1 MTKVGVSKSKNIQN
15 YSMLVEEVNDNV
27 NFLRKIVKGKADK
40 SYGIHVAMLA
50 NLPSQIIDL
59 AQDTLESLESNVSVY
74 KPKIQSTKK
83 SSEVEN
89 HQLSLEQ
96 YFYDNIISE
105 IKTLDLNNTTPLEA
119 LTILNNLK
127 NKLG

>member
-1 MTKVGVSKSKNIQN
+1 
-15 YSMLVEEVNDNV
+15 
-27 NFLRKIVKGKADK
+27 
-40 SYGIHVAMLA
+40 MLA

-74 KPKIQSTKK
+74 KPKSQSTKK

-96 YFYDNIISE
+96 YFYDIISE

>member
-1 MTKVGVSKSKNIQN
+1 
-15 YSMLVEEVNDNV
+15 MLVEEVNDNV

-40 SYGIHVAMLA
+40 SYGIHVAMFA